1 MDTHPKHLP
10 ADERRAVTVESV
22 VALAGS
28 QNPSEITT
36 AAIAKH
42 MNLTQGALFRHF
54 PNKEAIWQAVMEWV
68 AERLLARIDRSA
80 QGIESPLAA
89 MEAMFMSHIEF
100 VAEHP
105 GVPRMMFGELQRAE
119 STPAKRMVQTL
130 IQRYGER
137 LHRLIEKGKA
147 SGELSPSLDNEAAAT
162 LFIGTIQGLVM
173 QSLLAGD
180 VGRMHRDAPRV
191 FAIYRRG
198 IRVRNEKLPLQGRTL
213 ALLAVIIPL
222 LVLFI
227 YVGLRSGPLAPVAVT
242 VASVESQAITPALFG
257 IGTVE
262 ARYTYKIGPTFAGRV
277 KRLEVHVGDQV
288 KAGQVL
294 GEMEPVDLDDR
305 VRSQESVFKRAE
317 AALREAEAR
326 QAYAQTQAR
335 RYEQLFA
342 VRSTSEE
349 IVTTKRQE
357 LQIADA
363 ALSAAREDI
372 ARARSDR
379 EALVAQRSNLRL
391 IAPVDGVVAVR
402 DADPGTTIVAGQAV
416 VEVIDPKSL
425 WINVRFDQIS
435 ASGLAGGCRL
445 ISSCVRVVARP

>member
-1 MDTHPKHLP
+1 MK
-10 ADERRAVTVESV
+10 
-22 VALAGS
+22 
-28 QNPSEITT
+28 
-36 AAIAKH
+36 
-42 MNLTQGALFRHF
+42 
-54 PNKEAIWQAVMEWV
+54 
-68 AERLLARIDRSA
+68 
-80 QGIESPLAA
+80 
-89 MEAMFMSHIEF
+89 
-100 VAEHP
+100 
-105 GVPRMMFGELQRAE
+105 
-119 STPAKRMVQTL
+119 
-130 IQRYGER
+130 
-137 LHRLIEKGKA
+137 
-147 SGELSPSLDNEAAAT
+147 
-162 LFIGTIQGLVM
+162 
-173 QSLLAGD
+173 
-180 VGRMHRDAPRV
+180 
-191 FAIYRRG
+191 
-198 IRVRNEKLPLQGRTL
+198 KLPLQGRTL

-242 VASVESQAITPALFG
+242 VASVESRAITPALFG

-305 VRSQESVFKRAE
+305 VRSQESAFKRAE

-379 EALVAQRSNLRL
+379 EGLVAQRSNLRL

-435 ASGLAGGCRL
+435 ASGLAGGLPARIVLRSRGGQTLKGRVLRVEPKADAVTEETLAKVTFDNKPEPLPPVGELAEVTVDLPALPAAPL
-445 ISSCVRVVARP
+445 IPNAAVQREGDKVGVWQIVDDDLHFSPVKLGTSDLNGYVQVREGLKNGDQVVTYSEKALTARSRIHVVDHIPGVSR

>member
-1 MDTHPKHLP
+1 MK
-10 ADERRAVTVESV
+10 
-22 VALAGS
+22 
-28 QNPSEITT
+28 
-36 AAIAKH
+36 
-42 MNLTQGALFRHF
+42 
-54 PNKEAIWQAVMEWV
+54 
-68 AERLLARIDRSA
+68 
-80 QGIESPLAA
+80 
-89 MEAMFMSHIEF
+89 
-100 VAEHP
+100 
-105 GVPRMMFGELQRAE
+105 
-119 STPAKRMVQTL
+119 
-130 IQRYGER
+130 
-137 LHRLIEKGKA
+137 
-147 SGELSPSLDNEAAAT
+147 
-162 LFIGTIQGLVM
+162 
-173 QSLLAGD
+173 
-180 VGRMHRDAPRV
+180 
-191 FAIYRRG
+191 
-198 IRVRNEKLPLQGRTL
+198 KLPLQGRTL

-242 VASVESQAITPALFG
+242 VASVESRAITPALFG

-379 EALVAQRSNLRL
+379 EGLVAQRSNLRL

-435 ASGLAGGCRL
+435 ASGLAGGLPTL
-445 ISSCVRVVARP
+445 IVLRSRGGQTLKGRVLRVEPKADAVTEETLAKVTFDNKPEPLPPVGELAEVTVDLPALPAAPLIPNAAVQREGDKVGVWQIVDGDLHFSPVKLGASDLNGYVQVREGLKNGDQVVTYSEKALTARSRIHVVDHIPGVSR

>member
-1 MDTHPKHLP
+1 MK
-10 ADERRAVTVESV
+10 
-22 VALAGS
+22 
-28 QNPSEITT
+28 
-36 AAIAKH
+36 
-42 MNLTQGALFRHF
+42 
-54 PNKEAIWQAVMEWV
+54 
-68 AERLLARIDRSA
+68 
-80 QGIESPLAA
+80 
-89 MEAMFMSHIEF
+89 
-100 VAEHP
+100 
-105 GVPRMMFGELQRAE
+105 
-119 STPAKRMVQTL
+119 
-130 IQRYGER
+130 
-137 LHRLIEKGKA
+137 
-147 SGELSPSLDNEAAAT
+147 
-162 LFIGTIQGLVM
+162 
-173 QSLLAGD
+173 
-180 VGRMHRDAPRV
+180 
-191 FAIYRRG
+191 
-198 IRVRNEKLPLQGRTL
+198 KLPLQGRTL

-242 VASVESQAITPALFG
+242 VASVESRAITPALFG

-305 VRSQESVFKRAE
+305 VRSQESAFKRAE

-335 RYEQLFA
+335 RYEQLLA
-342 VRSTSEE
+342 VRFISEE
-349 IVTTKRQE
+349 IVTTKQQE

-372 ARARSDR
+372 ARARSDL
-379 EALVAQRSNLRL
+379 EGLVAQRSNLRL

-402 DADPGTTIVAGQAV
+402 DADPGTTIVAGEAV

-425 WINVRFDQIS
+425 WINARFDQIS
-435 ASGLAGGCRL
+435 ASGLAGGLPARIVLRSRGGQTLKGRVLRVEPKADAVTEETLAKVTFDNKPEPLPPVGELAEVTVDLPALPAAPL
-445 ISSCVRVVARP
+445 IPNAAVQREGDKVGVWQIVDDDLHFSPVKLGTSDLNGYVQVREGLKNGDQVVTYSEKALTARSRIHVVDHIPGVSR

>member
-1 MDTHPKHLP
+1 MK
-10 ADERRAVTVESV
+10 
-22 VALAGS
+22 
-28 QNPSEITT
+28 
-36 AAIAKH
+36 
-42 MNLTQGALFRHF
+42 
-54 PNKEAIWQAVMEWV
+54 
-68 AERLLARIDRSA
+68 
-80 QGIESPLAA
+80 
-89 MEAMFMSHIEF
+89 
-100 VAEHP
+100 
-105 GVPRMMFGELQRAE
+105 
-119 STPAKRMVQTL
+119 
-130 IQRYGER
+130 
-137 LHRLIEKGKA
+137 
-147 SGELSPSLDNEAAAT
+147 
-162 LFIGTIQGLVM
+162 
-173 QSLLAGD
+173 
-180 VGRMHRDAPRV
+180 
-191 FAIYRRG
+191 
-198 IRVRNEKLPLQGRTL
+198 KLPLQGRTL

-242 VASVESQAITPALFG
+242 VASVESRAITPALFG

-379 EALVAQRSNLRL
+379 EGLVAQRSNLRL
-391 IAPVDGVVAVR
+391 IAPVDGIVAVR

-425 WINVRFDQIS
+425 WINARFDQIS
-435 ASGLAGGCRL
+435 ASGLAGGLPTRIALRSRGDQTLTGRVLRVELKADAVTEETLAKVIFDKEPAPLPPVGELAEVTVDLPALPSAPL
-445 ISSCVRVVARP
+445 IPNAAVKREGDKVGVWKIVEGDLHFSPVMLGVSDLDGYVQVREGLKNGDQVVSYSEKVLTARSRIHVVEHIPGVSR

>member
-1 MDTHPKHLP
+1 M
-10 ADERRAVTVESV
+10 
-22 VALAGS
+22 
-28 QNPSEITT
+28 
-36 AAIAKH
+36 
-42 MNLTQGALFRHF
+42 
-54 PNKEAIWQAVMEWV
+54 
-68 AERLLARIDRSA
+68 
-80 QGIESPLAA
+80 
-89 MEAMFMSHIEF
+89 
-100 VAEHP
+100 
-105 GVPRMMFGELQRAE
+105 
-119 STPAKRMVQTL
+119 KR
-130 IQRYGER
+130 
-137 LHRLIEKGKA
+137 
-147 SGELSPSLDNEAAAT
+147 
-162 LFIGTIQGLVM
+162 
-173 QSLLAGD
+173 
-180 VGRMHRDAPRV
+180 
-191 FAIYRRG
+191 
-198 IRVRNEKLPLQGRTL
+198 LPLQSRTL
-213 ALLAVIIPL
+213 ALLAVIVPL
-222 LVLFI
+222 LALFI

-242 VASVESQAITPALFG
+242 VVTVESRAVTPALFG

-277 KRLEVHVGDQV
+277 KRLDVHVGDQV

-294 GEMEPVDLDDR
+294 GEMDPVDLDDR
-305 VRSQESVFKRAE
+305 VRSQESAFRRTE

-435 ASGLAGGCRL
+435 AAGLAGGLPARIVLRSRGGQTLKGRVLRVEPKADAVTEETLAKVTFDNKPEPLPPVGELAEVTVDLPALPAAPL
-445 ISSCVRVVARP
+445 IPNAAVQREGDKVGVWQIVDGDLRFAPVKLGASDLNGYVQVREGLKNRDQVVTYSEKALTARSRIHVVDHIPGVSR